1 MSEADPAP
9 RRGAPRLPRLPR
21 EGTLRPVVGYGL
33 AALGALALFLGWYG
47 VSGTPVPAKQVPYLV
62 SGGLTGVA
70 LVVLAAAVLA
80 ADDVRRRIGDLH
92 RLEQRV
98 ETLYALLTEPVPAP
112 LTPQPLPG
120 TGDPGPAPPERGD
133 EQTDTAG
140 TVALPT
146 GTSYHRPGC
155 RLVTGKPARRVGPA
169 EARRREL
176 GPCRLCDPP
185 DLAAA

>member
-1 MSEADPAP
+1 MTAAEPARRRLRVP
-9 RRGAPRLPRLPR
+9 RPSRLTRQ
-21 EGTLRPVVGYGL
+21 GTLRPVLGYVL

-112 LTPQPLPG
+112 LPESG
-120 TGDPGPAPPERGD
+120 VPGPAPPERGD
-133 EQTDTAG
+133 EQTAAAG
-140 TVALPT
+140 AVALPT

-169 EARRREL
+169 EARQREL